1 MKGAGKTPFGQE
13 DLAMDTAAHNYRRF
27 LDGDAGAFDDIIHE
41 LFEHLVFFIDR
52 YVQDIHTAEDIA
64 IDVFSD
70 LVIHRS
76 RYNFRVTLKTYVFML
91 GRSRAL
97 NYIKRRNRF
106 RTEPLCE
113 TESSIADRILLEDQ
127 FLKNERNRL
136 VNQALTSLPD
146 DMRSVIH
153 LVYFEEL
160 SYEEAASIMRKN
172 KKQVDNLLYRAK
184 QLLRT
189 TLGKEGEDLL

>member
-1 MKGAGKTPFGQE
+1 
-13 DLAMDTAAHNYRRF
+13 MDNAACSYRRF
-27 LDGDAGAFDDIIHE
+27 LDGDEAAFDEIIHE
-41 LFEHLVFFIDR
+41 LFDHLVFFVDR
-52 YVQDIHTAEDIA
+52 YVRDTHAAEDIA

-106 RTEPLCE
+106 RTAELSE
-113 TESSIADRILLEDQ
+113 AESAVADRLLLEEQ
-127 FLKNERNRL
+127 FLQGERNRL
-136 VNQALTSLPD
+136 LNDALAALPE
-146 DMRSVIH
+146 DMKAAIH

-160 SYEEAASIMRKN
+160 SYEEAAAVMKKN

-184 QLLRT
+184 NALRT
-189 TLGKEGEDLL
+189 ALGKEGEYLL